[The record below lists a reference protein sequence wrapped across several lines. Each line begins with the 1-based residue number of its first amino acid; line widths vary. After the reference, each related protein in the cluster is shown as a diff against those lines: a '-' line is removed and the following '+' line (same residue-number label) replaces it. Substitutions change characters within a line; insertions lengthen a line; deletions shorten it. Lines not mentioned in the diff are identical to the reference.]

1 MNFNHSKPAQEQ
13 SEKGND
19 LFVKLKDGQSVSGIL
34 AGDPYVYHKKWENG
48 KSVPCEDGEE
58 GASFAF
64 RINLVVNE
72 NKTLVPKI
80 LDKGWKVYAQL
91 KALTERGYDLSKTA
105 VSIGRTGS
113 GKSDTVY
120 TVLPLP
126 PNAQPS
132 EQMIQK
138 IKELKLVDLAPKQ
151 KSDGEMPF

>member
-1 MNFNHSKPAQEQ
+1 MNFNHNKPAQEQ
-13 SEKGND
+13 TESGSN

-34 AGDPYVYHKKWENG
+34 AGSPYVYYKKWENG

-72 NKTLVPKI
+72 NKALVPKI

-91 KALTERGYDLSKTA
+91 KALTESGYDLSKTA

-132 EQMIQK
+132 PQMIEQ
-138 IKELKLVDLAPKQ
+138 IKDLKLIDLAPVK
-151 KSDGEMPF
+151 KAADGMNF